1 MIKTFIIA
9 AISLDGFIAKNA
21 EDTSTSWTS
30 GADKKFFK
38 ERTKQSGVV
47 IMGSTTYSTI
57 GRPLKDRLNIV
68 YSSKITNLEGVELTM
83 KKPADLLSDLETRG
97 YKEVAICGGASIYT
111 MFLEA
116 NLVDTLYLTI
126 EPKLFGK
133 GVSLLNKLTN
143 VSLTLATTKH
153 LSKDVLLL
161 EYKVDRSH
169 P

>member
-9 AISLDGFIAKNA
+9 AISLDGFIAKIA
-21 EDTSTSWTS
+21 
-30 GADKKFFK
+30 
-38 ERTKQSGVV
+38 
-47 IMGSTTYSTI
+47 
-57 GRPLKDRLNIV
+57 
-68 YSSKITNLEGVELTM
+68 NLEGVELTM

-153 LSKDVLLL
+153 LSKD
-161 EYKVDRSH
+161 
-169 P
+169 